1 MILSNTSIQEA
12 LEEGWIVIEPRP
24 EPLKPQRKGPDCPY
38 NTTAVD
44 LRLSHEV
51 SRYKVDGPPVAVD
64 LSTGTYRHFFGISTT
79 TQDITQSQYVLEPGG
94 FVMAQTLE
102 HVSLPLPQS
111 ADTPCFAARVEGKS
125 SFARLGLL
133 VHFTAPT
140 IHAGFKGTI
149 TLEIMN
155 FGLYDIVLRAGIP
168 ICQLIF
174 ERVEG
179 LPFKNDSQFHGQT
192 TPGGSE

>member
-1 MILSNTSIQEA
+1 MILSNTSVHEA
-12 LEEGWIVIEPRP
+12 MERGWIKIDPRP
-24 EPLKPQRKGPDCPY
+24 LPFEPQRSGPDCPY

-44 LRLSHEV
+44 LRLSHEI
-51 SRYKVDGPPVAVD
+51 SRYKDDGPPVAVD
-64 LSTGTYRHFFGISTT
+64 LSKGAYRHFFGISTT
-79 TQDITQSQYVLEPGG
+79 SQDITHSKFVLEPDS

-102 HVSLPLPQS
+102 HVSLPLPKR

-155 FGLYDIVLRAGIP
+155 FGPYDIVLSAGIP